1 MEKTKPKI
9 KIDSD
14 KLVRIN
20 IIRTNDNRIMVDIKA
35 LELLISNHLIKIYND
50 GKNDDNDPKTYLSVK
65 ETLSSINET
74 AVLRIQEQNTT
85 STRYVNNTIK
95 EIELD
100 STKLFK

>member
-50 GKNDDNDPKTYLSVK
+50 EKMMIMIPK
-65 ETLSSINET
+65 
-74 AVLRIQEQNTT
+74 RIYRSKKHYHQ
-85 STRYVNNTIK
+85 
-95 EIELD
+95 
-100 STKLFK
+100 

>member
-35 LELLISNHLIKIYND
+35 LELLISNHLIKLYND
-50 GKNDDNDPKTYLSVK
+50 EKWW
-65 ETLSSINET
+65 
-74 AVLRIQEQNTT
+74 
-85 STRYVNNTIK
+85 
-95 EIELD
+95 
-100 STKLFK
+100 

>member
-35 LELLISNHLIKIYND
+35 LELLISNHLIKLYND
-50 GKNDDNDPKTYLSVK
+50 EKMMIMILK
-65 ETLSSINET
+65 
-74 AVLRIQEQNTT
+74 RIYRSKKHYHQ
-85 STRYVNNTIK
+85 
-95 EIELD
+95 
-100 STKLFK
+100 